1 MCGVVDNPDEI
12 ALAAREDTQGE
23 SEFRLPSGPV
33 SEAETLPVTV
43 AGVNRSIHKRAWY
56 QAMEKEMKE
65 LVEWKTFT
73 VMDEFP
79 YGKKGVGSRWGLS
92 YKSD

>member
-33 SEAETLPVTV
+33 SEAEMPPVTV
-43 AGVNRSIHKRAWY
+43 AGVTGLYKGAWY
-56 QAMEKEMKE
+56 QAMEKEMHG
-65 LVEWKTFT
+65 LRVENIHSGGR
-73 VMDEFP
+73 VALREE
-79 YGKKGVGSRWGLS
+79 SC
-92 YKSD
+92 

>member
-1 MCGVVDNPDEI
+1 M
-12 ALAAREDTQGE
+12 
-23 SEFRLPSGPV
+23 
-33 SEAETLPVTV
+33 TV